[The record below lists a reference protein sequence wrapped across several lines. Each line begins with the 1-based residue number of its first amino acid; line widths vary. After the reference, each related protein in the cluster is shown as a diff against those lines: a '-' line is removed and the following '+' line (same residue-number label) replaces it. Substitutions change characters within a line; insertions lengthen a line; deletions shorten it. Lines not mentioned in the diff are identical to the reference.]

1 MIQKIFQL
9 SSFHK
14 KTYLLEMNETVSF
27 CFNCSTAIIRDKAG
41 KQISAVKPLKYY
53 VRQESALPLYLI
65 TSDLHQPYMFYNKS
79 GYLQIRA
86 SIVKKMKCFCNCFN
100 LTKKTFFL
108 ALDYLD
114 RICSRM
120 LSFDEVDLN
129 QIYQLCII
137 LASKFQENG
146 VKGMEIKN
154 IISKVSNNYTKDELY
169 LLQLLNYDLLV
180 YTSYDILMDI
190 LHTGFLFNNENFCMK
205 KMHTVYGKIENMI
218 YLFSE
223 SKYYI
228 DWTHKERALAIIGFI
243 RETLGLVPFSKN
255 IQILCMHEFG
265 YIHNYLNCLNRV
277 KKCFKFNNDSRKN
290 DNCSN
295 HSDST
300 TDANSDINSDNV
312 SESNSDNSSDNNFE
326 NNNVNISYK
335 KNNNNKN
342 YIF

>member
-1 MIQKIFQL
+1 MIQKILQL

-14 KTYLLEMNETVSF
+14 KKYLFEMSETVSF
-27 CFNCSTAIIRDKAG
+27 CFNCSTAVIKDKSG
-41 KQISAVKPLKYY
+41 KEISAIKPLKYY
-53 VRQESALPLYLI
+53 VRQESALPLFLF
-65 TSDLHQPYMFYNKS
+65 TSDSHQPYMFYNKS
-79 GYLQIRA
+79 GYLKIRA
-86 SIVKKMKCFCNCFN
+86 SIIKKIKCFCDCFK

-120 LSFDEVDLN
+120 MDFDEVDLN

-154 IISKVSNNYTKDELY
+154 IIYKGSNNYSKDELY
-169 LLQLLNYDLLV
+169 LLQLLNYDLHA

-205 KMHTVYGKIENMI
+205 KMHSVYGKMENML
-218 YLFSE
+218 YMFAE
-223 SKYYI
+223 SKHYI

-243 RETLGLVPFSKN
+243 RETLGLVAFSKN
-255 IQILCMHEFG
+255 VQIVCMHEFTD
-265 YIHNYLNCLNRV
+265 IHNYLNCLNRV
-277 KKCFKFNNDSRKN
+277 KKCFKFKEDTQKN

-295 HSDST
+295 HSDSN
-300 TDANSDINSDNV
+300 TDANSDNNSDNV
-312 SESNSDNSSDNNFE
+312 SESNSDYNSENNIE
-326 NNNVNISYK
+326 NNNVNISFK
-335 KNNNNKN
+335 KK
-342 YIF
+342 